1 MAQLAGKEQTA
12 VRTKR
17 VILVSILGFVIILAA
32 MFFIKVGWVITGEKD
47 IDKKRMGYCF
57 DVATS
62 EDGSRLFVAAG
73 NRGLHIFDLDHG
85 RMMYTTT
92 YYDDGYYRNLKVAK
106 DRVYVAD
113 SRRGLVVLDISG
125 SVPRTTWT
133 QSNSSGAAGLH
144 LEDDKV
150 YLAAYEEG
158 LQIYDISNPDAP
170 ALLSTLSTGD
180 YSWDVWVHDDF
191 AYIADFNIGVSI
203 ADVSSPEAPQLVG
216 SVTWADR
223 YPSAEI
229 LRGEG
234 NTIYVAAS
242 DHGLIVIDI
251 SDPYDPVVASS
262 YRPIRIGNAEGLA
275 VRNGIAY
282 LAQGSELELSVGD
295 TQIEFATT
303 IDNGLHIIDTSD
315 PYAPQLISKLNF
327 MGWVEGVHI
336 AGKYVYITN
345 GFNGVR
351 SIDVDDLSHPSLVSS
366 FLSLP

>member
-1 MAQLAGKEQTA
+1 MK
-12 VRTKR
+12 TKR
-17 VILVSILGFVIILAA
+17 AILVSVLGLLVILTAF
-32 MFFIKVGWVITGEKD
+32 FFIKIGWVITGDKD

-62 EDGSRLFVAAG
+62 EDESRLFVAAG

-106 DRVYVAD
+106 DRAYVAD

-125 SVPRTTWT
+125 SVPRTSWI

-144 LEDDKV
+144 LEGNKV
-150 YLAAYEEG
+150 YLAAYEKG
-158 LQIYDISNPDAP
+158 LQIFDISNPDAP
-170 ALLSTLSTGD
+170 ALVSTLSTGD
-180 YSWDVWVHDDF
+180 YSWDVWAQDGF
-191 AYIADFNIGVSI
+191 AYIADFNLGVSV

-216 SVTWADR
+216 TVTWADR

-229 LRGEG
+229 IRGEG
-234 NTIYVAAS
+234 DTIFVAAS

-251 SDPYDPVVASS
+251 SEPREPVIASS
-262 YRPIRIGNAEGLA
+262 YHPIRIGNAEGLA
-275 VRNGIAY
+275 VSDGILY
-282 LAQGSELELSVGD
+282 LAQGSELELSVGEA
-295 TQIEFATT
+295 QIEFATT
-303 IDNGLHIIDTSD
+303 IDNGLHIINTTD
-315 PYAPQLISKLNF
+315 PYAPQLISKVNF

-336 AGKYVYITN
+336 AGKYVYIAN

-351 SIDVDDLSHPSLVSS
+351 SIDVDDTANPSIIDS